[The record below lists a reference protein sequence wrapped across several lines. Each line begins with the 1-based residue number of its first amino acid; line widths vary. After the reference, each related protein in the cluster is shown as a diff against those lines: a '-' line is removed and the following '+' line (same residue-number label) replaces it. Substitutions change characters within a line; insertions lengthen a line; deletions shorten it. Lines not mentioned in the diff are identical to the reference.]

1 MAHPRGMSFFR
12 TVLPPLL
19 VAAGLLVPCAASAQE
34 YSSLDENGDL
44 QGGFVQLEGHLSAL
58 SDATDRALLAGT
70 FGVGARAGWRWSDWG
85 AFLQIEH
92 NMWLSTE
99 LTQEVV
105 QGAVN
110 IGIGGEYTF
119 AEGFC
124 RTSLSLG
131 PSILAFDT
139 VLDDAGAIGFFLDA
153 RVLGLR
159 WTPHERIVL
168 GLDPIAF
175 AIVAPVLD
183 GIPLVNVEYKTVF
196 YVETPF

>member
-1 MAHPRGMSFFR
+1 M
-12 TVLPPLL
+12 LLL
-19 VAAGLLVPCAASAQE
+19 VLALLSPKDASAE
-34 YSSLDENGDL
+34 RYIALDESGDL
-44 QGGFVQLEGHLSAL
+44 QGGFVQFEGHLSAL

-70 FGVGARAGWRWSDWG
+70 FGVAARAGWRWSDWG
-85 AFLQIEH
+85 AFFQLEH

-110 IGIGGEYTF
+110 IGIGAEYTF

-124 RTSLSLG
+124 RTSLSVG

-153 RVLGLR
+153 RLLGLR

-183 GIPLVNVEYKTVF
+183 GIPLVNVEYKTVL
-196 YVETPF
+196 YVETAF

>member
-1 MAHPRGMSFFR
+1 
-12 TVLPPLL
+12 
-19 VAAGLLVPCAASAQE
+19 
-34 YSSLDENGDL
+34 
-44 QGGFVQLEGHLSAL
+44 
-58 SDATDRALLAGT
+58 
-70 FGVGARAGWRWSDWG
+70 
-85 AFLQIEH
+85 
-92 NMWLSTE
+92 
-99 LTQEVV
+99 V

-110 IGIGGEYTF
+110 IGVGGEYTF
-119 AEGFC
+119 AGGFC
-124 RTSLSLG
+124 RTSLSFG

-153 RVLGLR
+153 RLLGLR